1 MDTQRDAWELENHP
15 YSPAGEIEGVGRF
28 ADGVNRRRR
37 RGQRTLVATVVVL
50 ALLVPMVLGVVT
62 VLLDAFG

>member
-1 MDTQRDAWELENHP
+1 MDKPGDDWQMENHP
-15 YSPAGEIEGVGRF
+15 YSPAGEVEGMGRF

-37 RGQRTLVATVVVL
+37 RGQRTVIATVVVL
-50 ALLVPMVLGVVT
+50 ALIVPAVLGVVT